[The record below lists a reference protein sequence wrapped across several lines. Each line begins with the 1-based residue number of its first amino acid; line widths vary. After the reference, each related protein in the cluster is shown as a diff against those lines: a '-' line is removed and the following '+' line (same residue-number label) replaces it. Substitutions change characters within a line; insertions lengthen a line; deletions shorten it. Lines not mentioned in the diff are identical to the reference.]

1 MNHKTAISRFVGLVV
16 LLVAAMSLIACSAQ
30 SQAAVPGSS
39 VPAEGSAITVI
50 GEGTAYGE
58 PDMAHVN
65 VGVETF
71 AESVSDATSQN
82 EAIVQ
87 QMMATLT
94 EMGISAEDIQT
105 SNYNLWAEQRYSE
118 EGPVGIVGYRV
129 NNNVTVTIRD
139 INMVGDVLGAVTEA
153 GANSIHGVSFSVA
166 DPAALEAEA
175 RESAIADA
183 RAQAASL
190 AELNGLSL
198 GDVKL
203 VSEVIGYSNI
213 PPMGGGGMAMD
224 MAESAVPSISPGQ
237 LTYNVQVQV
246 TYSAE

>member
-16 LLVAAMSLIACSAQ
+16 LLVAAMSLIACSPQ
-30 SQAAVPGSS
+30 SQAAAPGSS
-39 VPAEGSAITVI
+39 VPAEGSAITVV
-50 GEGTAYGE
+50 GEGIAYGE
-58 PDMAHVN
+58 PDMAYVT

-71 AESVSDATSQN
+71 AETVSDATSQN
-82 EAIVQ
+82 EAVVQ
-87 QMMATLT
+87 QIMTTLT
-94 EMGISAEDIQT
+94 GMGIAAEDIQT

-118 EGPVGIVGYRV
+118 EGPTGIVGYRV

-153 GANSIHGVSFSVA
+153 GANSIHGVTFSVA
-166 DPAALEAEA
+166 DPAALEADA

-190 AELNGLSL
+190 AELNGLTL
-198 GDVKL
+198 GDVKI
-203 VSEVIGYSNI
+203 VSEVIGQSSI

-224 MAESAVPSISPGQ
+224 VAMESAPSISPGQ
-237 LTYNVQVQV
+237 LTYNVRVQV